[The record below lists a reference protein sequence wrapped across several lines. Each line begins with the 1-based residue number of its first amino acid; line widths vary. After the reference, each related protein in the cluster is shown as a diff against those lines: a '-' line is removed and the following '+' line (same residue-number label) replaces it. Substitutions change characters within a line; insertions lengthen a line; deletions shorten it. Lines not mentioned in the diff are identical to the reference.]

1 MNLKTFQAYLHQKLL
16 AIYTA
21 DEIRNFYFLLLE
33 FYAKKTKVEVLL
45 SPDFELS
52 ERIKTQILSASDR
65 LITQE
70 PIQYILGETEFFGNR
85 FLVDRHVLIPRQET
99 EELVDWILTSI
110 PQNKAISILDIG
122 CGSGAIA
129 ISLAKALPKSK
140 VEAWDISEE
149 ALVKA
154 RENALLNQVTICLSQ
169 VDILHTQKLTKK
181 YDVIVSN
188 PPYVRHCEKQE
199 MQRNVLDYEPHLAL
213 FVSDENPLIFYE
225 KITELAKKSLNDNGQ
240 LFFEINQY
248 LSKDTLKMLENKDF
262 KPILRNDLNGN
273 PRMIRAVL

>member
-1 MNLKTFQAYLHQKLL
+1 MNLKTFQIYLHQKLS

-52 ERIKTQILSASDR
+52 ESIKTQILSASDR

>member
-1 MNLKTFQAYLHQKLL
+1 MNLKTFQAYLHQKLS

-52 ERIKTQILSASDR
+52 ERIKTQILSASDK

>member
-1 MNLKTFQAYLHQKLL
+1 MNLKTFQAYLHQKLS

-273 PRMIRAVL
+273 PRMTRAVL

>member
-1 MNLKTFQAYLHQKLL
+1 MNLKIFQAYLHQKLS

-52 ERIKTQILSASDR
+52 ERIKIQILSASDR

-188 PPYVRHCEKQE
+188 PPYVRYCEKQE
-199 MQRNVLDYEPHLAL
+199 MRRNVLDYEPHLAL
-213 FVSDENPLIFYE
+213 FVSDENPLIFYQ

>member
-1 MNLKTFQAYLHQKLL
+1 MNLKIFQAYLHQKLS

-188 PPYVRHCEKQE
+188 PPYVRYCEKQE

>member
-1 MNLKTFQAYLHQKLL
+1 MNLKIFQAYLHQKLS

>member
-1 MNLKTFQAYLHQKLL
+1 MNLKTFQAYLHQKLS

-21 DEIRNFYFLLLE
+21 DEIQNFYFLLLE

-188 PPYVRHCEKQE
+188 PPYVRYCEKQE

>member
-1 MNLKTFQAYLHQKLL
+1 MNLKTFQAYLHQKLS

-188 PPYVRHCEKQE
+188 PPYVRYCEKQE

-248 LSKDTLKMLENKDF
+248 LSKDTLKILENKDF

>member
-1 MNLKTFQAYLHQKLL
+1 MNLKTFQAYLHQKLS

-65 LITQE
+65 LTTQE

-199 MQRNVLDYEPHLAL
+199 MQRNILDYEPHLAL
-213 FVSDENPLIFYE
+213 FVSDENPLIFYQ

>member
-1 MNLKTFQAYLHQKLL
+1 MNLKTFQAYLHQKLS

-21 DEIRNFYFLLLE
+21 DEIQNFYFLLLE

>member
-213 FVSDENPLIFYE
+213 FVSDENPLIFYQ

>member
-1 MNLKTFQAYLHQKLL
+1 MNLKTFQAYLHQKLS

-188 PPYVRHCEKQE
+188 PPYVRYCEKQE

>member
-1 MNLKTFQAYLHQKLL
+1 MNLKTFQAYLHQKLS

>member
-1 MNLKTFQAYLHQKLL
+1 MNLKTFQAYLHQKLS

-188 PPYVRHCEKQE
+188 PPYVRYCEKQE

-213 FVSDENPLIFYE
+213 FVSDENPLIFYQ

>member
-1 MNLKTFQAYLHQKLL
+1 MNLKTFQAYLHQKLS

-85 FLVDRHVLIPRQET
+85 FLVNRHVLIPRQET

-140 VEAWDISEE
+140 IEAWDISEE

-213 FVSDENPLIFYE
+213 FVSDENPLIFYQ

>member
-1 MNLKTFQAYLHQKLL
+1 MNLKTFQAYLHQKLS

-65 LITQE
+65 LTTQE

-213 FVSDENPLIFYE
+213 FVSDENPLIFYQ

>member
-1 MNLKTFQAYLHQKLL
+1 MNLKTFQAYLHQKLS

-213 FVSDENPLIFYE
+213 FVSDENPLIFYQ

>member
-1 MNLKTFQAYLHQKLL
+1 MNLKIFQAYLHQKLS

-52 ERIKTQILSASDR
+52 ERIKIQILSASDR

-188 PPYVRHCEKQE
+188 PPYVRYCEKQE

-213 FVSDENPLIFYE
+213 FVSDENPLIFYQ